1 MKVLL
6 INPQFPASLW
16 SFTGISDLVGASMG
30 QAPLG
35 LLTVAALTPREH
47 DVTLVDENVEPID
60 FDAEA
65 DLVGITAFNVQF
77 SRAIEIAKV
86 FRRRGIP
93 VAIGGPYVSLVPER
107 AEGHFDRMFVGEA
120 EYIWPQFFDDLKRGG
135 ARERYVQEKNVAIAD
150 SPVPRFDLL
159 RFDRYLHTYV
169 QTSRGCP
176 FECEFCDIIITDGR
190 VPRVKPV
197 AQVMN
202 EIEAIHALGGQ
213 SIAFSDA
220 NFIGN
225 PRYAKE
231 LLIEM
236 AKWNKERGFP
246 VRFGGELTLNLAEKP
261 DLMRLMREANFESIF
276 IGIESP
282 RATSLL
288 ETKKGQNV
296 RGEMLERIHRIQRHN
311 LVLTAG
317 MIVGFDSDDTAIFE
331 EQFDFLREA
340 GIPFTTAGILT
351 ALEKTPLHARLARE
365 GRLLDVD
372 FQNTMGHGAADLN
385 YVPHGMTQDE
395 LLAGYNWL
403 VRSLY
408 KYENYAA
415 RLVAGLNQYTKEVP
429 EGQEKGRG
437 PDWKSIKI
445 LARTL
450 SYYLLRGGRQR
461 RRFFVSTIR
470 EAARTGLPPHKL
482 VALMTY
488 LIAHKH
494 FHEYVTATHG
504 DPESVALRSP
514 FHGVP
519 PREARATVASL
530 ANVASVARALLPEGA
545 AGHAPYVEGPP
556 QTVRA

>member
-1 MKVLL
+1 VKVLL
-6 INPQFPASLW
+6 INPQFPPSLW

-60 FDAEA
+60 FAAEA

-77 SRAIEIAKV
+77 SRAIEIAQR
-86 FRRRGIP
+86 FRRRGVP

-107 AEGHFDRMFVGEA
+107 AAGHFDYSFVGEA
-120 EYIWPQFFDDLKRGG
+120 EYIWPQFFDDLSRGA
-135 ARERYVQEKNVAIAD
+135 ARQCYVQEKNVSIAD

-197 AQVMN
+197 AQVMR
-202 EIEAIHALGGQ
+202 EIEAIHALGGR
-213 SIAFSDA
+213 SVAFSDA
-220 NFIGN
+220 NLIGN

-231 LLIEM
+231 LFIEM

-246 VRFGGELTLNLAEKP
+246 IRFGGELTLNLAEKP

-282 RATSLL
+282 RSTSLL

-296 RGEMLERIHRIQRHN
+296 RGEMLARIQKIQEHN
-311 LVLTAG
+311 LVVTAG

-331 EQFDFLREA
+331 EQFDFLRDA

-351 ALEKTPLHARLARE
+351 ALERTPLHARLARE

-385 YVPHGMTQDE
+385 FVPRGMTKEE

-415 RLVAGLNQYTKEVP
+415 RLVEGLRRYTKDVP
-429 EGQEKGRG
+429 AGQEKGRG

-450 SYYLLRGGRQR
+450 SYYLLRGGSRR
-461 RRFFVSTIR
+461 RRFFINAIR
-470 EAARTGLPPHKL
+470 EAARTGLPSHKL
-482 VALMTY
+482 VSLMTY

-504 DPESVALRSP
+504 DPETVPARSP
-514 FHGVP
+514 FHGIR
-519 PREARATVASL
+519 PREAL
-530 ANVASVARALLPEGA
+530 ASVASAARAILPEGA
-545 AGHAPYVEGPP
+545 VGHAPYVDSSPEA
-556 QTVRA
+556 VRA